1 MPATK
6 KSIALEKELAG
17 LLEQQARAEK
27 VQQAAKEKGI
37 KLTDEEN
44 TAFVKLGVQIE
55 ETAAKFKKFSDGR
68 TKESKAFRKQIQD
81 DGFKIFDSLKNV
93 AKSTSD
99 EMSGTFKSLKGEF
112 ALLVN
117 ERQKVD
123 LAGGDTSAFD
133 ALIEAS
139 EEFLGSTEMTTDQ
152 AESLMKK
159 IKGIDLDSLGID
171 AGVIADRI
179 QEGAGAMAAQDAVME
194 ALNLKAFSLA
204 ATLGSVVE
212 ALANAVENAKQ
223 LQETLGLSNSAAL
236 KLSMNAK
243 SLALSLIGLGDELR
257 GAQGALI
264 GSLDSVSAASNQ
276 DLINTFM
283 FLETSLGVSS
293 EQAGQLTNTMINLT
307 GASAENAALM
317 VQATAALAKANDV
330 APGAVIEDMAAN
342 GEMLAKFSNGTAEG
356 MARAAIQAKKMGI
369 ELSKV
374 GQVMDGLLDL
384 ESSIT
389 SEFEASVLLGREL
402 NFDRARQ
409 LALNNDIEG
418 AMNEIV
424 DQLGSE
430 EEFNKLNAI
439 QRQALADSIGVGV
452 EDLASMV
459 SRDAAVTEGMDPSL
473 RVQMDI
479 LDVLKNSL
487 GLLSGLLSAIATGI
501 AGFGGFKLLTKANK
515 ALAGRLSTAFKG
527 IFGKIAAPLAGIVE
541 LVTNL
546 SMIFGKGSSAADKAA
561 GVGGLAGAGIGAAI
575 GTLIAP
581 GIGTAIGISV
591 GGFIGRALAN
601 TAIGDAFSNFFS
613 GAINAIRPVFEN
625 LRATFDKIMT
635 IFEGPESIGT
645 KIGKAIG
652 TLIVSIPGLVIDLA
666 KALIG
671 LAGNMF
677 TFFKDELPRAVGT
690 VLVDAAVAM
699 KDAVIEAF
707 SAIFDTI
714 GDAIK
719 EVMPNLSDLP
729 LIGGLFSS
737 DTANDFLSRPG
748 QPIQKFSSADTV
760 VGVKDPSK
768 LGGGFDPGIKTELM
782 KSNIHLAAIAANTK
796 ATADAISKLQINTSV
811 S

>member
-6 KSIALEKELAG
+6 KSIALEKELAN

-55 ETAAKFKKFSDGR
+55 ETAEKFKKFSDGR

-81 DGFKIFDSLKNV
+81 DGNKIFDSLNNV

-99 EMSGTFKSLKGEF
+99 QMSGVFGQLKTSFGQ
-112 ALLVN
+112 VIN
-117 ERQKVD
+117 ERQKID
-123 LAGGDTSAFD
+123 EAGGDTSAFD
-133 ALIEAS
+133 ALIAAS
-139 EEFLGSTEMTTDQ
+139 EEFLGSTEMTADQ
-152 AESLMKK
+152 AESLMQKL
-159 IKGIDLDSLGID
+159 KGIDIDSLGPAAKD
-171 AGVIADRI
+171 IADSI
-179 QEGAGAMAAQDAVME
+179 QDGAAAMGLQDSIMD

-236 KLSMNAK
+236 KLSMNSK
-243 SLALSLIGLGDELR
+243 SLALSLVGLGDELR

-264 GSLDSVSAASNQ
+264 SSLDSVSAASNQ

-317 VQATAALAKANDV
+317 VQSAAALAKANDV
-330 APGAVIEDMAAN
+330 APGDVIEDMAAN

-487 GLLSGLLSAIATGI
+487 GVLSGLLSAIATGI
-501 AGFGGFKLLTKANK
+501 AGFGGFKLLSKANK

-527 IFGKIAAPLAGIVE
+527 IFSKIAAPLAGIVE

-546 SMIFGKGSSAADKAA
+546 SMIFGKGATEDSKAQ
-561 GVGGLAGAGIGAAI
+561 GTGGLVGAVIGGALGAISGPVGAAI
-575 GTLIAP
+575 GIS
-581 GIGTAIGISV
+581 IGGM
-591 GGFIGRALAN
+591 IGRALAN
-601 TAIGDAFSNFFS
+601 TAIGDAFANYFS
-613 GAINAIRPVFEN
+613 GAINAVRPVFEN

-635 IFEGPESIGT
+635 IFEGPDSIGT

-677 TFFKDELPRAVGT
+677 TFFITELPSALGT